1 MLSGS
6 LHDCG
11 PLRTEIRHQE
21 SSPGSINE
29 TMARPHQYHQ
39 PNAPDSPGEGSDSD
53 TELDSQELDPASAQ
67 CGSNSYNDGYAKQER
82 EKTQIPLRNL
92 RVGRKRGFGRQ
103 KNPYATSS
111 GDEDAQGLLDES
123 SDPRDSA
130 GSLGAAEDDAPL
142 LHPKGRRRSG
152 VYGDDGCR
160 GFISSHLRLPSF
172 TSGGPGQDVSPGDTG
187 LKQSS
192 GTSRNISIGQY
203 PPPRFPPNAVTNAKY
218 TAWSFL
224 PRTLYNEFSFFF
236 NMYFL
241 LVALSQLIP
250 SLRIGFLST
259 YVAPLAFVLAITL
272 GKEALDDLARRRRDA
287 EANKEE
293 YTVLRLQDRMQGR
306 TKRGKGKGRSHLQP
320 KICHARG
327 ASKVTRLDAI
337 EEEEENLGRNNLDAQ
352 HNIEIDEIDV
362 KSRDLKVGD
371 VIKLG
376 KDQRVPADLV
386 ILKSYTSE
394 SSIAPFSAPV
404 AHSGQPE
411 DIASL
416 LEPVAEPPI
425 ADTSAVD
432 ADSKTSTSHDKSSPS
447 ADGGGMGETF
457 IRTDQLD
464 GETDWKLRLASPLT
478 QSLDPGDFARLKI
491 VAGKPSREV
500 NDFVGTVEYS
510 TQHRQSKGNAGYI
523 DADQSTQTAPLTI
536 DNTAWA
542 NTVLASNATVLAVVV
557 YTGAQTRQALSTSP
571 SRSKAGLLEYEIN
584 NLTKILCALTL
595 TLSLTLVAVRGIEG
609 RPGQEWYVAVTR
621 FLILFS
627 TIVPIS
633 LRVNLDMGKSVYARF
648 IERDGDIPGTVV
660 RTSTIPEELGRIE
673 YLLSDKTGTL
683 TQNEM
688 DLKKIHVGTVSY
700 ANEAMDEVR
709 NYVRQGF
716 SAGVSADAT
725 QPVSLVTPSSSYLS
739 GSTGA
744 TTTRTRREIGSRV
757 RDLVL
762 ALALCHNVTPSTEEE
777 AGHSITTYQ
786 ASSPDEIAIVRWVGS
801 VGLRLLHRD
810 RHNITLQSIDTSR
823 VMVRVKILEVFPFTS
838 AGKRMGIILQF
849 MQGSDSILPSEN
861 MPAEIWFYQKGAD
874 TVMTSI
880 VAAND
885 WLDEETANM
894 AREGLRTLVV
904 GRKKLSAQQYQ
915 DFSTRYKQA
924 SMSLQ
929 NRDSS
934 TVAVVKDCLEHD
946 LELLGVTG
954 VEDKLQKDVKSS
966 LELLRNAGIKIWMLT
981 GDKVETARCVAVSAK
996 LVSRTQYIH
1005 TVTNLASASGPSAA
1019 QDALSLLR
1027 SKPEST
1033 ALLIDGDSLSHF
1045 LTYHRLD
1052 FISLAVFLPAVIACR
1067 CSPTQKA
1074 DIATLIR
1081 QHTRKRVLCIGDG
1094 GNDVSMIQAA
1104 DVGVGIVGK
1113 EGRQASLAADFSIT
1127 TFHHLTKLLVWHGR
1141 NSYKRSAKLAQFVIH
1156 RGLIIS
1162 VCQTFYSIAT
1172 QLQPHA
1178 LYRDWLLV
1186 GYATVY
1192 TMAPVFSLVLDK
1204 DVDEGLANLYP
1215 ELYKELTTGK
1225 SLSYR
1230 TFFVWVVVSI
1240 YQGGIIQG
1248 LSQVLVDTNSDR
1260 MVSVSFT
1267 VLVINELIMV
1277 AFEITTWHWIMAAS
1291 ILGTAAIY
1299 VGSVPFLGGYFDL
1312 DYVWSWAF
1320 AWRVAAISA
1329 ISLIPPYCIKVL
1341 RRTLKPP
1348 SYRKVQGL

>member
-1 MLSGS
+1 MSRS
-6 LHDCG
+6 
-11 PLRTEIRHQE
+11 HQ
-21 SSPGSINE
+21 
-29 TMARPHQYHQ
+29 HHQ
-39 PNAPDSPGEGSDSD
+39 PNAPDPLSDESDSD
-53 TELDSQELDPASAQ
+53 VDLDLQEIDHAATEHSRSISADP
-67 CGSNSYNDGYAKQER
+67 Y
-82 EKTQIPLRNL
+82 KTHRQAESQIPLRNL
-92 RVGRKRGFGRQ
+92 RFGRTRRSGRQ
-103 KNPYATSS
+103 KKIVHDVS
-111 GDEDAQGLLDES
+111 GDGEDLQGLLNDS
-123 SDPRDSA
+123 SDHGDSTGNLA
-130 GSLGAAEDDAPL
+130 VADDAPL
-142 LHPKGRRRSG
+142 LQPDGRRVSRAYTKEG
-152 VYGDDGCR
+152 RR
-160 GFISSHLRLPSF
+160 GFLSPRVRLSSF
-172 TSGGPGQDVSPGDTG
+172 ASGQAGLESTPAEDSSATPPG
-187 LKQSS
+187 

-203 PPPRFPPNAVTNAKY
+203 PPPKFPPNAVSNAKY

-241 LVALSQLIP
+241 LVALSQAIP
-250 SLRIGFLST
+250 PLRIGYLST
-259 YVAPLAFVLAITL
+259 YIAPLAFVLAITL
-272 GKEALDDLARRRRDA
+272 GKEALDDIARRKRDA

-293 YTVLRLQDRMQGR
+293 YTVLRLQDISDTSGILGKS
-306 TKRGKGKGRSHLQP
+306 KRHSKPPFNKNG
-320 KICHARG
+320 ARG
-327 ASKVTRLDAI
+327 ASKNSRLEAI
-337 EEEEENLGRNNLDAQ
+337 EEEEENLGADSRGAIS
-352 HNIEIDEIDV
+352 NIEVDEIDI

-371 VIKLG
+371 ILKLG

-386 ILKSYTSE
+386 ILKSYPNE
-394 SSIAPFSAPV
+394 SSVTVPSNPAPSLV
-404 AHSGQPE
+404 STEETHSF
-411 DIASL
+411 
-416 LEPVAEPPI
+416 AEPPNASTLNSGI
-425 ADTSAVD
+425 HVEQPISVDTS
-432 ADSKTSTSHDKSSPS
+432 TPS
-447 ADGGGMGETF
+447 ADSGEVGETF

-478 QSLDPGDFARLKI
+478 QSLDPRDFTRLKI
-491 VAGKPSREV
+491 VAGKPSKEV
-500 NDFVGTVEYS
+500 NEFVGTVEYAPHVA
-510 TQHRQSKGNAGYI
+510 QQVVKMNAN
-523 DADQSTQTAPLTI
+523 DSEDTVKTSPLTI

-595 TLSLTLVAVRGIEG
+595 TLSIALVAIRGIEG
-609 RPGQEWYVAVTR
+609 RPGQQWYVAVTR

-627 TIVPIS
+627 TLVPIS
-633 LRVNLDMGKSVYARF
+633 LRVNLDMGKSIYARF
-648 IERDGDIPGTVV
+648 IERDQDIPGTVV

-709 NYVRQGF
+709 TYVRQGF
-716 SAGVSADAT
+716 STGIANDVT
-725 QPVSLVTPSSSYLS
+725 QTVSLVTPSSTYASS
-739 GSTGA
+739 SAGA
-744 TTTRTRREIGSRV
+744 STTRTRREIGSRV

-762 ALALCHNVTPSTEEE
+762 ALALCHNVTPSTEDDG
-777 AGHSITTYQ
+777 AQSITTYQ
-786 ASSPDEIAIVRWVGS
+786 ASSPDEIAIVRWAES

-810 RHNITLQSIDTSR
+810 RQNITLQSVDTSR
-823 VMVRVKILEVFPFTS
+823 VVVRVKILEVFPFTS

-849 MQGSDSILPSEN
+849 SQGAESAVSSVES
-861 MPAEIWFYQKGAD
+861 PADIWFYQKGAD

-904 GRKKLSAQQYQ
+904 GRKKLSVQQYSE
-915 DFSTRYKQA
+915 FSTRYQQA
-924 SMSLQ
+924 STSLQ
-929 NRDSS
+929 NRDSRM
-934 TVAVVKDCLEHD
+934 TKTVKDYLEHD

-996 LVSRTQYIH
+996 LVSRTQFIH
-1005 TVTNLASASGPSAA
+1005 TITQLSTTSGSSAA
-1019 QDALSLLR
+1019 LDGLSLLR
-1027 SKPEST
+1027 SKPETT
-1033 ALLIDGDSLSHF
+1033 ALLIDGDSLSYF
-1045 LTYHRLD
+1045 LTHYRQD
-1052 FISLAVFLPAVIACR
+1052 FISVAVLLPAVIACR

-1081 QHTRKRVLCIGDG
+1081 QFTRKRVLCIGDG

-1215 ELYKELTTGK
+1215 ELYKELTTGR

-1230 TFFVWVVVSI
+1230 TFFVWVAVSI

-1248 LSQVLVDTNSDR
+1248 LSQILVNLDSNR

-1277 AFEITTWHWIMAAS
+1277 AFEIVTWHWIMAVS
-1291 ILGTAAIY
+1291 IVGTAAVY

-1312 DYVWSWAF
+1312 GYVWSWGF

-1329 ISLIPPYCIKVL
+1329 ISLIPPYCIKIL

>member
-1 MLSGS
+1 MSRS
-6 LHDCG
+6 
-11 PLRTEIRHQE
+11 
-21 SSPGSINE
+21 
-29 TMARPHQYHQ
+29 HQYHR
-39 PNAPDSPGEGSDSD
+39 PNAPKPLSDGSDSD
-53 TELDSQELDPASAQ
+53 MELDLQELDHTTAHNIDTDPYKVHQ
-67 CGSNSYNDGYAKQER
+67 PVGS
-82 EKTQIPLRNL
+82 QIPLRNL
-92 RVGRKRGFGRQ
+92 RVGRARRFERQ
-103 KNPYATSS
+103 KHGPQTSDD
-111 GDEDAQGLLDES
+111 GEDLRGLLNDG
-123 SDPRDSA
+123 SDHGDSTGNLA
-130 GSLGAAEDDAPL
+130 VDDDAPL
-142 LHPKGRRRSG
+142 LQTNSGRVSKAYTNERP
-152 VYGDDGCR
+152 R
-160 GFISSHLRLPSF
+160 GFLSSHLRFSSF
-172 TSGGPGQDVSPGDTG
+172 ASGQPGLEATSTEDTSATPPG
-187 LKQSS
+187 

-203 PPPRFPPNAVTNAKY
+203 PPPRFPPNAVSNAKY

-241 LVALSQLIP
+241 MVALSQAIP
-250 SLRIGFLST
+250 PLRIGYLST

-272 GKEALDDLARRRRDA
+272 GKEALDDIARRRRDA

-293 YTVLRLQDRMQGR
+293 YTVLRLRDTSQISGMIGKR
-306 TKRGKGKGRSHLQP
+306 KRGSRFPSNKNRG
-320 KICHARG
+320 RG
-327 ASKVTRLDAI
+327 AFKNTRLDAI
-337 EEEEENLGRNNLDAQ
+337 EEEEEYLGEGNQ
-352 HNIEIDEIDV
+352 GVGSNIEVDEIDI

-371 VIKLG
+371 ILKLG

-386 ILKSYTSE
+386 ILKSYPTE
-394 SSIAPFSAPV
+394 SSVTVPSIPA
-404 AHSGQPE
+404 
-411 DIASL
+411 ASYMSSEETGHL
-416 LEPVAEPPI
+416 VEPLKEPPI
-425 ADTSAVD
+425 ARTLNSGTNVDQPTSFVE
-432 ADSKTSTSHDKSSPS
+432 STPS
-447 ADGGGMGETF
+447 ANSGGVGETF

-478 QSLDPGDFARLKI
+478 QSLNPRDFTRLKI
-491 VAGKPSREV
+491 VAGKPSKEV
-500 NDFVGTVEYS
+500 NEFVGTVEYS
-510 TQHRQSKGNAGYI
+510 PHVVQQAAKRDVNEFANTVKTS
-523 DADQSTQTAPLTI
+523 PLTI

-595 TLSLTLVAVRGIEG
+595 TLSIALVAVRGIEG
-609 RPGQEWYVAVTR
+609 RPGQQWYVAVTR

-648 IERDGDIPGTVV
+648 IERDQDIPGTVV

-709 NYVRQGF
+709 TYIRQGF
-716 SAGVSADAT
+716 STGVSNDAT
-725 QPVSLVTPSSSYLS
+725 QRASLVTPLS
-739 GSTGA
+739 TYAAGSTGA
-744 TTTRTRREIGSRV
+744 STTRTRREIGSRV

-762 ALALCHNVTPSTEEE
+762 ALALCHNVTPSTEDDE
-777 AGHSITTYQ
+777 GQSVTTYQ
-786 ASSPDEIAIVRWVGS
+786 ASSPDEIAIVRWAEN

-810 RHNITLQSIDTSR
+810 RHTITLQSVDTSR
-823 VMVRVKILEVFPFTS
+823 VVVRVKILEVFPFTS

-849 MQGSDSILPSEN
+849 SQGTESAVSPTET
-861 MPAEIWFYQKGAD
+861 PAEIWFYQKGAD

-904 GRKKLSAQQYQ
+904 GRKKLSIQQYSE
-915 DFSTRYKQA
+915 FSTRYHQA

-929 NRDSS
+929 NRESKMS
-934 TVAVVKDCLEHD
+934 KTVKDYLEHN

-996 LVSRTQYIH
+996 LVSRTQFIH
-1005 TVTNLASASGPSAA
+1005 TITYLSTTSNTSAA
-1019 QDALSLLR
+1019 LDNLSLLR
-1027 SKPEST
+1027 SKPETT
-1033 ALLIDGDSLSHF
+1033 ALLIDGDSLSYF
-1045 LTYHRLD
+1045 LTYCRQD
-1052 FISLAVFLPAVIACR
+1052 FISVAVLLPAVIACR

-1081 QHTRKRVLCIGDG
+1081 QFTGKRVLCIGDG

-1127 TFHHLTKLLVWHGR
+1127 HFHHLTKLLVWHGR

-1215 ELYKELTTGK
+1215 ELYKELTTGR

-1230 TFFVWVVVSI
+1230 TFFVWVTVSI

-1248 LSQVLVDTNSDR
+1248 LSQILVNLDSDQ

-1277 AFEITTWHWIMAAS
+1277 AFEIVTWHWIMAVS
-1291 ILGTAAIY
+1291 IVGTAAIY
-1299 VGSVPFLGGYFDL
+1299 AGSVPFLGGYFDL
-1312 DYVWSWAF
+1312 GYVWSWGF
-1320 AWRVAAISA
+1320 AWRVGAISA

>member
-1 MLSGS
+1 MLNITRLDALTPTFEPSDIS
-6 LHDCG
+6 QTVKV
-11 PLRTEIRHQE
+11 RTMSRSHHY
-21 SSPGSINE
+21 
-29 TMARPHQYHQ
+29 RQ
-39 PNAPDSPGEGSDSD
+39 PNAPGLSSDESDSD
-53 TELDSQELDPASAQ
+53 IELDLHELDRATSKRSI
-67 CGSNSYNDGYAKQER
+67 GGYNDPYTTHQR
-82 EKTQIPLRNL
+82 EGSQIPLRTL
-92 RVGRKRGFGRQ
+92 RVGRARRLGRQ
-103 KNPYATSS
+103 KHVRDVSS
-111 GDEDAQGLLDES
+111 DREDLQGLLNDGNGH
-123 SDPRDSA
+123 RDSA
-130 GSLGAAEDDAPL
+130 SSLSIDDDAPL
-142 LHPKGRRRSG
+142 LHSNGRRLSKAYKNEGHPQRRGFLSTHLRPSSYASSQSG
-152 VYGDDGCR
+152 VESTPAEDT
-160 GFISSHLRLPSF
+160 SSTLP
-172 TSGGPGQDVSPGDTG
+172 GE
-187 LKQSS
+187 
-192 GTSRNISIGQY
+192 TSRNVIIGQY
-203 PPPRFPPNAVTNAKY
+203 PPPRFPRNAVSNAKY

-241 LVALSQLIP
+241 VVALSQAIP
-250 SLRIGFLST
+250 PLRIGYLST
-259 YVAPLAFVLAITL
+259 YVAPLAFVLVITL
-272 GKEALDDLARRRRDA
+272 GKEALDDIARRKRDA

-293 YTVLRLQDRMQGR
+293 YIVLRLRDTSEISGIIG
-306 TKRGKGKGRSHLQP
+306 KRKRRSRLANNKNGSR
-320 KICHARG
+320 KI
-327 ASKVTRLDAI
+327 SRLDAI
-337 EEEEENLGRNNLDAQ
+337 EEEEEKLGEENQGVNS
-352 HNIEIDEIDV
+352 NIEVDEIGI

-371 VIKLG
+371 VLKLG

-386 ILKSYTSE
+386 ILKSYSTE
-394 SSIAPFSAPV
+394 SSIPV
-404 AHSGQPE
+404 PSIPA
-411 DIASL
+411 ASL
-416 LEPVAEPPI
+416 FPSDESETLSEPLKEPSTDRTSKSGLNVEQPSLH
-425 ADTSAVD
+425 DTSTAA
-432 ADSKTSTSHDKSSPS
+432 ADP
-447 ADGGGMGETF
+447 GGVGETF

-478 QSLDPGDFARLKI
+478 QSLDSRDFTRLKI
-491 VAGKPSREV
+491 VAGKPSKEV
-500 NDFVGTVEYS
+500 NEFVGTVEYNP
-510 TQHRQSKGNAGYI
+510 HVARQVTKRSASDSENTVKT
-523 DADQSTQTAPLTI
+523 SPLTI

-595 TLSLTLVAVRGIEG
+595 TLSVALVAVRGIEG
-609 RPGQEWYVAVTR
+609 RPGQQWYVAVTR

-648 IERDGDIPGTVV
+648 IERDQDIPGTVV

-709 NYVRQGF
+709 TYIRQGF
-716 SAGVSADAT
+716 SSGVTNDAT
-725 QPVSLVTPSSSYLS
+725 HIASLVTPSSTFAPSS
-739 GSTGA
+739 AGTS
-744 TTTRTRREIGSRV
+744 TTRTRREIGSRV

-762 ALALCHNVTPSTEEE
+762 ALALCHNVTPSTEDHE
-777 AGHSITTYQ
+777 GQSVTTYQ
-786 ASSPDEIAIVRWVGS
+786 ASSPDEIAIVRWAES

-810 RHNITLQSIDTSR
+810 RHTITLQSVDTSR
-823 VMVRVKILEVFPFTS
+823 VVVRVKILEVFPFTS

-849 MQGSDSILPSEN
+849 SQGTESNVSSVES
-861 MPAEIWFYQKGAD
+861 PAEVWFYQKGAD

-904 GRKKLSAQQYQ
+904 GRRKLSTQQYS
-915 DFSTRYKQA
+915 DFATKYKHA
-924 SMSLQ
+924 SMSLHD
-929 NRDSS
+929 RDS
-934 TVAVVKDCLEHD
+934 TMARIVKDYLEHN

-996 LVSRTQYIH
+996 LVSRTQFIH
-1005 TVTNLASASGPSAA
+1005 TITQLSTKSGSSAA
-1019 QDALSLLR
+1019 VDTLSLLR
-1027 SKPEST
+1027 SKPETT
-1033 ALLIDGDSLSHF
+1033 ALLIDGDSLSYF
-1045 LTYHRLD
+1045 LTYHRQD
-1052 FISLAVFLPAVIACR
+1052 FISIAVLLPAVIACR

-1081 QHTRKRVLCIGDG
+1081 NFTGKKVLCIGDG

-1215 ELYKELTTGK
+1215 ELYKELTTGR
-1225 SLSYR
+1225 SLSYH
-1230 TFFVWVVVSI
+1230 TFFVWVAVSI

-1248 LSQVLVDTNSDR
+1248 LSQILVNLDSSR

-1277 AFEITTWHWIMAAS
+1277 AFEIVTWHWIMAVS
-1291 ILGTAAIY
+1291 IVGTAAVY

-1312 DYVWSWAF
+1312 AYVWSWGF

>member
-1 MLSGS
+1 MSR
-6 LHDCG
+6 LH
-11 PLRTEIRHQE
+11 RH
-21 SSPGSINE
+21 
-29 TMARPHQYHQ
+29 HQ
-39 PNAPDSPGEGSDSD
+39 PNAPDSPDSHPASDVD
-53 TELDSQELDPASAQ
+53 LDLQELDPASTAYDNYSKYERAQ
-67 CGSNSYNDGYAKQER
+67 R
-82 EKTQIPLRNL
+82 QIPLRSL
-92 RVGRKRGFGRQ
+92 RIGRTRRFGRQ
-103 KNPYATSS
+103 KDAPEAS
-111 GDEDAQGLLDES
+111 GGEQGDIQGLLDEN
-123 SDPRDSA
+123 SDQRDSA
-130 GSLGAAEDDAPL
+130 GSFGGGDETPL
-142 LHPKGRRRSG
+142 LPPEGGRRLDVNSDEKRKGFRSS
-152 VYGDDGCR
+152 R
-160 GFISSHLRLPSF
+160 LRLPSF
-172 TSGGPGQDVSPGDTG
+172 IMRANVTEDPSPSTT
-187 LKQSS
+187 LVTPSS
-192 GTSRNISIGQY
+192 GASRNISIGQY
-203 PPPRFPPNAVTNAKY
+203 PPPRFPPNSVSNAKY

-236 NMYFL
+236 NLYFL
-241 LVALSQLIP
+241 LVALSQIIP
-250 SLRIGFLST
+250 SLRIGYLST
-259 YVAPLAFVLAITL
+259 YVAPLAFVLCITL
-272 GKEALDDLARRRRDA
+272 GKEALDDLSRRRRDA

-293 YTVLRLQDRMQGR
+293 YTVLQLRDRSG
-306 TKRGKGKGRSHLQP
+306 TSNSRGKGIGKSRIQSQRINRRSKQ
-320 KICHARG
+320 
-327 ASKVTRLDAI
+327 TRLDAI
-337 EEEEENLGRNNLDAQ
+337 EEEEINVGKECPDALA
-352 HNIEIDEIDV
+352 NIEFEELDIQ
-362 KSRDLKVGD
+362 SRDIKVGD
-371 VIKLG
+371 VLKLG

-386 ILKSYTSE
+386 ILKSYSAKTSITAPSVSSSE
-394 SSIAPFSAPV
+394 SGSSEESELLVESI
-404 AHSGQPE
+404 
-411 DIASL
+411 D
-416 LEPVAEPPI
+416 EPSV
-425 ADTSAVD
+425 
-432 ADSKTSTSHDKSSPS
+432 TSTSISSREPEQSISSQTFNSS
-447 ADGGGMGETF
+447 ADGGSGGETF

-478 QSLDPGDFARLKI
+478 QSLDPRCFTRLKI
-491 VAGKPSREV
+491 VAGKPSKEV
-500 NDFVGTVEYS
+500 NEFIGTVEY
-510 TQHRQSKGNAGYI
+510 AP
-523 DADQSTQTAPLTI
+523 QSTLLPTTGDGKDGDQTTRTAPLTI

-571 SRSKAGLLEYEIN
+571 SRSKAGLLEHEIN
-584 NLTKILCALTL
+584 NLTKILCGLTL
-595 TLSLTLVAVRGIEG
+595 TLSVVLVAVRGIEG
-609 RPGQEWYVAVTR
+609 RPERQEWYVAVMR

-633 LRVNLDMGKSVYARF
+633 LRVNLDMGKTVYARF
-648 IERDGDIPGTVV
+648 IEKDQDIPGTVV

-700 ANEAMDEVR
+700 ANEAMDEIR
-709 NYVRQGF
+709 SYIRQGF
-716 SAGVSADAT
+716 SIDTSTNVTEAAL
-725 QPVSLVTPSSSYLS
+725 LVTPSSTYSAP
-739 GSTGA
+739 STGPS
-744 TTTRTRREIGSRV
+744 TTRTRREIGSRV

-762 ALALCHNVTPSTEEE
+762 ALALCHNVTPSTEDDN
-777 AGHSITTYQ
+777 GHNVTTYQ
-786 ASSPDEIAIVRWVGS
+786 ASSPDEIAIVRWAES
-801 VGLRLLHRD
+801 VGLRLMHRD
-810 RHNITLQSIDTSR
+810 RRNISLQSTDTSR
-823 VMVRVKILEVFPFTS
+823 VVVQVRILEVFPFTS
-838 AGKRMGIILQF
+838 AGKRMGIILRF
-849 MQGSDSILPSEN
+849 NQGSNPTLSSKEG
-861 MPAEIWFYQKGAD
+861 PAEIWFYQKGAD

-894 AREGLRTLVV
+894 AREGLRTLVI
-904 GRKKLSAQQYQ
+904 GRKKLSDQQYE

-924 SMSLQ
+924 SMSLHD
-929 NRDSS
+929 RDLNM
-934 TVAVVKDCLEHD
+934 ARIVKEHLEHN

-954 VEDKLQKDVKSS
+954 VEDKLQKDVKPS

-996 LVSRTQYIH
+996 LVSRNQYIH
-1005 TVTNLASASGPSAA
+1005 TITQLSSTSSSSAA
-1019 QDALSLLR
+1019 LDALSVLR
-1027 SKPEST
+1027 SKPDST
-1033 ALLIDGDSLSHF
+1033 ALLIDGDSL
-1045 LTYHRLD
+1045 LNLMAYHRQD
-1052 FISLAVFLPAVIACR
+1052 FVSLAVLLPAVIACR

-1081 QHTRKRVLCIGDG
+1081 HFTKKRVLCIGDG

-1127 TFHHLTKLLVWHGR
+1127 SFHHLTKLLVWHGR

-1215 ELYKELTTGK
+1215 ELYKELTTGR

-1230 TFFVWVVVSI
+1230 TFFVWVAVSI
-1240 YQGGIIQG
+1240 YQGGVIQG
-1248 LSQVLVDTNSDR
+1248 LSQILVDLDSPR

-1277 AFEITTWHWIMAAS
+1277 AFEIVTWHWIMGVS
-1291 ILGTAAIY
+1291 IVGTMGLY
-1299 VGSVPFLGGYFDL
+1299 VSSVPFLGGYFDL
-1312 DYVWSWAF
+1312 GYVWSWPF
-1320 AWRVAAISA
+1320 AWRIAAISA
-1329 ISLIPPYCIKVL
+1329 VSLVPPYSLKIL